1 MGFPTLLVLD
11 FDGVICDSI
20 DECYAV
26 SWVAYHALFR
36 KDAAA
41 SSPVSRRNFAHLRPF
56 IRSGED
62 FLIIQE
68 LVAAGSLVR
77 DQAEFDELS
86 RRAGAEKRALFRKL
100 FYQERSEMLAKDRD
114 SWLAMNRV
122 YPHMKKAFRLLGQ
135 RGAPPYVLST
145 KEPKFIAE
153 ILSDNDLT
161 LPRERIIESMSEPK
175 LATTERLRAEGGF
188 QGAILVEDQVD
199 HLKGN
204 KNPRVRGL
212 LAAWGYVQEEW
223 LKEPLTAPIVTAEG
237 FLALVENEF
246 SAG

>member
-36 KDAAA
+36 KDTAA
-41 SSPVSRRNFAHLRPF
+41 SSPAARRNFAHLRPF

-62 FLIIQE
+62 FLMIQE
-68 LVAAGSLVR
+68 VLSTGSAVR

-86 RRAGAEKRALFRKL
+86 RRAGAEKRALFREL
-100 FYQERSEMLAKDRD
+100 FYKERSEMLAKDRD
-114 SWLAMNRV
+114 SWLALNRV
-122 YPHMKKAFRLLGQ
+122 YPHMKKAFRMLGH
-135 RGAPPYVLST
+135 GAPLFVLST
-145 KEPKFIAE
+145 KEPQFIAE
-153 ILSDNDLT
+153 ILSAHQIE
-161 LPRERIIESMSEPK
+161 LPRERILESVSEPK

-188 QGAILVEDQVD
+188 QNAILVEDQVD
-199 HLKGN
+199 HLRGN
-204 KNPRVRGL
+204 TYPRVRGL

-223 LKEPLTAPIVTAEG
+223 LTEPLAAPIITAEG
-237 FLALVENEF
+237 FLALVESEF
-246 SAG
+246 SSG

>member
-1 MGFPTLLVLD
+1 MGFHTLLVLD

-36 KDAAA
+36 KDTAA
-41 SSPVSRRNFAHLRPF
+41 SSPAARQNFALLRPF

-68 LVAAGSLVR
+68 ILSTGSAAR

-86 RRAGAEKRALFRKL
+86 RRAGAEKRALFREL
-100 FYQERSEMLAKDRD
+100 FYQERSEMLARDRD
-114 SWLAMNRV
+114 SWLALNRV
-122 YPHMKKAFRLLGQ
+122 YPHMKKAFRLLE
-135 RGAPPYVLST
+135 RGAPFYVLST
-145 KEPKFIAE
+145 KEPQFIAE
-153 ILSDNDLT
+153 ILSANHVELT
-161 LPRERIIESMSEPK
+161 RERILFSDAEPK
-175 LATTERLRAEGGF
+175 LAATERLRAEGGF
-188 QGAILVEDQVD
+188 QDAILVEDQVD
-199 HLKGN
+199 HLRGN
-204 KNPRVRGL
+204 TNPRVRGL

-223 LKEPLTAPIVTAEG
+223 LKEPLAAPIITAEG

-246 SAG
+246 SPG

>member
-1 MGFPTLLVLD
+1 MDFPTLLVLD

-20 DECYAV
+20 DENYAV

-41 SSPVSRRNFAHLRPF
+41 SSPVSRRDFARLRPF

-68 LVAAGSLVR
+68 VLATGSTVK

-86 RRAGAEKRALFRKL
+86 RRAGAEKRAEFRTL
-100 FYQERSEMLAKDRD
+100 FYQERSEMLARDRA
-114 SWLAMNRV
+114 SWLALNRI
-122 YPHMKKAFRLLGQ
+122 YPHMKQALRMLA
-135 RGAPPYVLST
+135 RGAPFFVLST
-145 KEPKFIAE
+145 KEPQFIEE
-153 ILSDNDLT
+153 ILSANQIQV
-161 LPRERIIESMSEPK
+161 PEERILFSDKEPK

-188 QGAILVEDQVD
+188 KEAILVEDQVD
-199 HLKGN
+199 HLRGN
-204 KNPRVRGL
+204 RNPRVRVL
-212 LAAWGYVQEEW
+212 LAAWGYVKEEW
-223 LKEPLTAPIVTAEG
+223 LREPLAAPVITAEG

-246 SAG
+246 SGG